1 MTSTGVDV
9 KECIQSKGY
18 TIPVTTAEIKPSGLI
33 KLPFKW
39 PLSVI
44 ESIKKQDGV
53 LKIYATAGGVSQ
65 S

>member
-9 KECIQSKGY
+9 KECIHSKGY
-18 TIPVTTAEIKPSGLI
+18 TIPVTHAQIKPSSLI

-39 PLSVI
+39 PLSVS
-44 ESIKKQDGV
+44 ESIKKQEGV
-53 LKIYATAGGVSQ
+53 LKIYATAGVVSQ